1 VYPTG
6 NHAPV
11 LSMLESIRTN
21 PNLRGFSALYA
32 ATFFS
37 GAWAMVLPTIP
48 VLARQFG
55 VSAGGA
61 AQIVTA
67 FAIGKFFG
75 TIVAGVLLD
84 RMGTRVALVGGPLV
98 GSAAALCVVWAPW
111 FSMILALALVMG
123 AADSLWATARE
134 VAGIDLAH
142 RSQRGRVISGLHGV
156 HTIGMAF
163 SPFVGGWLTET
174 FNFQAAFLGYAV
186 AAGLAVAT
194 GFAVPDVTASHA
206 PAKAPGG
213 GVKGW
218 GLAAQVQRLR
228 GIQNLY
234 REIQPNLRPTYCAI
248 VFATL
253 VNQSQ
258 RVIVQSML
266 PLYAAYYL
274 HLAPTQVGMLF
285 TISGM
290 IVFVM
295 IIPAG
300 FLMDRVGRKWC
311 TVPSTGLPALVFLLI
326 PFTDSFTQLAL
337 LTGIVGLAQGL
348 SLGSLATSTYDV
360 VPGHARGRLQALRR
374 TIAELG
380 SGVAP
385 LIGGYLANV
394 YNPGVPFLVYAPLL
408 LLSAILLAM
417 VGKETLE
424 R

>member
-1 VYPTG
+1 MINVLPSNPT
-6 NHAPV
+6 V
-11 LSMLESIRTN
+11 
-21 PNLRGFSALYA
+21 RGLSALYTG
-32 ATFFS
+32 TFFS
-37 GAWAMVLPTIP
+37 GAWAMIIPTIP

-67 FAIGKFFG
+67 FALGKFVG
-75 TIVAGVLLD
+75 TVIAGVLLD
-84 RMGTRVALVGGPLV
+84 RMGTRLALVAGPLV
-98 GSAAALCVVWAPW
+98 ASVAALFVMWAPW
-111 FSMILALALVMG
+111 FFLILFLALIMG
-123 AADSLWATARE
+123 AADSLWAIARE

-156 HTIGMAF
+156 NTIGAAF
-163 SPFVGGWLTET
+163 SPFVGGWLTES
-174 FNFQAAFLGYAV
+174 FSFKAAFVGYAIASAMSV
-186 AAGLAVAT
+186 PLGFIVPNFAVTQARPVPPPATKQWHVAT
-194 GFAVPDVTASHA
+194 M
-206 PAKAPGG
+206 
-213 GVKGW
+213 
-218 GLAAQVQRLR
+218 QRRLR
-228 GIQNLY
+228 GIKELY
-234 REIQPNLRPTYCAI
+234 REIRPELRPTYCAI
-248 VFATL
+248 TFATL

-266 PLYAAYYL
+266 PLYAGYYL
-274 HLAPTQVGMLF
+274 QLPPTQVGMLF

-311 TVPSTGLPALVFLLI
+311 TVPSTGIPGLLFLLI
-326 PFTDSFTQLAL
+326 PMTSSFTQLAIL
-337 LTGIVGLAQGL
+337 VGITGITQGL

-360 VPGHARGRLQALRR
+360 VPAHARGRLQALRR

-380 SGVAP
+380 SSVAP
-385 LIGGYLANV
+385 MIGGYLANTF
-394 YNPGVPFLVYAPLL
+394 NPGVPFLVYAPPL
-408 LLSAILLAM
+408 LLSATLLAV

>member
-1 VYPTG
+1 
-6 NHAPV
+6 
-11 LSMLESIRTN
+11 MLETIRSV

-61 AQIVTA
+61 AQLVTA

-163 SPFVGGWLTET
+163 SPFAGGWLTET

-194 GFAVPDVTASHA
+194 GFAVPDVTASHS
-206 PAKAPGG
+206 PAKTHGG

-218 GLAAQVQRLR
+218 GMAAQVQRLR

-234 REIQPNLRPTYCAI
+234 REIHPNLRPTYCAI

-274 HLAPTQVGMLF
+274 HLAPTHVGMLF
-285 TISGM
+285 TVSGM

-326 PFTDSFTQLAL
+326 PFTESFTQLAL

-360 VPGHARGRLQALRR
+360 VPAHARGRLQALRR

-394 YNPGVPFLVYAPLL
+394 YNPSVPFLVYAPLL

>member
-1 VYPTG
+1 MSSVFSNPT
-6 NHAPV
+6 V
-11 LSMLESIRTN
+11 
-21 PNLRGFSALYA
+21 RGLSALYA

-37 GAWAMVLPTIP
+37 GAWAMILPTIP

-61 AQIVTA
+61 AQIVTV
-67 FAIGKFFG
+67 FAVGKFIG

-84 RMGTRVALVGGPLV
+84 RMGTRVALIGGPLV
-98 GSAAALCVVWAPW
+98 ASAAGLCVVWAGS
-111 FSMILALALVMG
+111 FFLILFLALLMG

-134 VAGIDLAH
+134 MAGIELAH

-156 HTIGMAF
+156 HTIGAAF
-163 SPFVGGWLTET
+163 SPFAGGWLTET
-174 FNFQAAFLGYAV
+174 FGFEAAFLGYAV
-186 AAGLAVAT
+186 ATALSVPL
-194 GFAVPDVTASHA
+194 GFIGSGSVFQPHAEKPIEAS
-206 PAKAPGG
+206 
-213 GVKGW
+213 KGW
-218 GLAAQVQRLR
+218 KPAAIAARLR
-228 GIQNLY
+228 AIKYLY
-234 REIQPNLRPTYCAI
+234 REIAPGLRPTYCAI
-248 VFATL
+248 TFATL

-266 PLYAAYYL
+266 PLYAAYFL
-274 HLAPTQVGMLF
+274 HLTPTQVGMLF
-285 TISGM
+285 SISGI
-290 IVFVM
+290 IVFAM

-326 PFTDSFTQLAL
+326 PITGSFLQLAI
-337 LTGIVGLAQGL
+337 LTGIAGLAQGL

-360 VPGHARGRLQALRR
+360 VPAHARGRLQALRR

-385 LIGGYLANV
+385 LIGGYLANAFH
-394 YNPGVPFLVYAPLL
+394 PGVPFLVYAPLL
-408 LLSAILLAM
+408 ALSATLLAV
-417 VGKETLE
+417 VGKETLK